1 MIMTV
6 DRRPS
11 LSEAATQHSQ
21 FSDADQQRETARIGM
36 WIFLATEVMFFAALF
51 TAYSVFFHLN
61 HDGFISASRHNDF
74 WLGSLNT
81 AVLLTSSLTMA
92 LAVHAA
98 RAGDKGSLL
107 RYLFIT
113 MCLGA
118 AFLVIKGVEYDH
130 HFRDHLFPAAGF
142 LYDPAYARSAQMFF
156 YLYFT
161 MTALHGIHMLG
172 GIGVLAV
179 LAELT
184 RRGKFTASYNTPV
197 ELAGL
202 YWHFV
207 DVIWI
212 FLFPML
218 YLLGGHP

>member
-1 MIMTV
+1 M
-6 DRRPS
+6 
-11 LSEAATQHSQ
+11 SEAVLDHLQ
-21 FSDADQQRETARIGM
+21 FTDAHQQREAARIGM

-51 TAYSVFFHLN
+51 TAYSIFLHLN
-61 HDGFISASRHNDF
+61 PEGFISASRHNDF

-92 LAVHAA
+92 LAVQAA
-98 RAGDKGSLL
+98 KAGEQKALIRFLLVTMVLGS
-107 RYLFIT
+107 
-113 MCLGA
+113 
-118 AFLVIKGVEYDH
+118 AFLGIKGIEYAH
-130 HFRDHLFPAAGF
+130 HFHEHLFPGPDF
-142 LYDPAYARSAQMFF
+142 SYDPRYARPAQMFF

-161 MTALHGIHMLG
+161 MTAIHGLHMIG

-179 LAELT
+179 LVELS
-184 RRGKFTASYNTPV
+184 RRGKITMSYNTPI